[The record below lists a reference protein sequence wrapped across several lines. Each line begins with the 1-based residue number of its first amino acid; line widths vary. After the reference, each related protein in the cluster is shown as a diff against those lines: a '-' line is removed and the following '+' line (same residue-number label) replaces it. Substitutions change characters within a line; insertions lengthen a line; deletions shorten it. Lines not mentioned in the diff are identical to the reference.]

1 MDTSKSKA
9 VASTSAENE
18 EEEDTANDEDCAAE
32 YTPVVQLQEVET
44 STGEETETALF
55 DV

>member
-1 MDTSKSKA
+1 M
-9 VASTSAENE
+9 ASTSAENE
-18 EEEDTANDEDCAAE
+18 DEEEAGNDEECAAE

-44 STGEETETALF
+44 STGEETETPLF